1 MTWAL
6 EMAVDEDLDAAVLAL
21 ADGDSSDGEEA
32 KPTSTIA
39 AKATS
44 PPSRSV
50 TDVNRMN
57 EASSSK
63 LNMSHKPSIKVNGSA
78 GRATKKARKDD
89 SEEGE
94 A

>member
-1 MTWAL
+1 
-6 EMAVDEDLDAAVLAL
+6 MADLDAAILAL

-32 KPTSTIA
+32 KPTSPGVT
-39 AKATS
+39 KATS
-44 PPSRSV
+44 PPSHTP

-63 LNMSHKPSIKVNGSA
+63 LSMSRNPSIKVNGSA
-78 GRATKKARKDD
+78 SRTPKRVRKDD
-89 SEEGE
+89 SEEEGE